1 MNKLKKLL
9 KGMAHLPISVTP
21 NYIKIPVTLLNPNQE
36 NANLFNTILTELED
50 DPNFSK
56 IKRSDSGGIAKGV
69 GQLRLPA
76 YDYTIRKNSAEL
88 TILSIEG
95 MYRIQFRSEIYV
107 NDSTGEKMSG
117 RKAFL
122 EFQSLCKANGIF
134 LEKYAIENGL
144 EVKATIESPLI
155 KLDKQ
160 SYRDLTIRNKVHHI
174 DFHSSYAGGLANT
187 YPEFAPLL
195 QMMYEKRKENEK
207 FKAVLNFTVG
217 FFQSQYTGYRFANL
231 SKAAIEDN
239 NRRVREVAKAV
250 EEAGGVILLYNTDG
264 FWYAGEIYH
273 GPGEGNGLGEWS
285 NDHVN
290 CTFRAKSDGCYEYI
304 EDGKYTPVVRGYTSL
319 DRIKPRDQWQW
330 GDIYSSEPELYMLTK
345 KGIVFAH
352 EREVV
357 NNG

>member
-1 MNKLKKLL
+1 MNKIKKLL

-21 NYIKIPVTLLNPNQE
+21 NYIKIPVTLLKPNKE
-36 NANLFNTILTELED
+36 NADLFNAILKELED
-50 DPNFSK
+50 DPNFCK
-56 IKRSDSGGIAKGV
+56 LQRSDSGGISKSK
-69 GQLRLPA
+69 LRLPA

-107 NDSTGEKMSG
+107 NENTGEKMSG

-144 EVKATIESPLI
+144 EVKATIENPLI
-155 KLDKQ
+155 KLDRQ
-160 SYRDLTIRNKVHHI
+160 SYRDLTIRNTVHHI

-195 QMMYEKRKENEK
+195 QMMYEKRKENDK
-207 FKAVLNFTVG
+207 FKAILNFTVG

-304 EDGKYTPVVRGYTSL
+304 EDGKYTPVVRGYTNL